1 MTTVMLILAAAAIGL
16 GLAKALHLPSIPL
29 LVLAGVGLSVAGAV
43 DDIELLQDVL
53 MLGLALLVFVLGT
66 ELNPRRVGAQGRA
79 AVIVG
84 LVQFFSLG
92 VIGFAL
98 VIALGLAWQTAL
110 YIGLA
115 LASSSTLVVLNLL
128 RQRQQFFEPFGRLVV
143 GVLLLQDLLVIL
155 AIAALGGLDE
165 PDAAGVGLSMLGLAG
180 LLGAAVVS
188 VRWVGPAILTRLQDD
203 DETLLIVVLATLFLF
218 LGGATFMGLPLVA
231 GAFIAGVALSGFPTH
246 GIVRGQL
253 SSISDFFVAVF
264 FVALGGLL
272 TLPRLDELLLL
283 ASFVVLVLFVTP
295 PLVALVARRVGLT
308 ARSSIEG
315 GLLLAQC
322 SEFSIIVAL
331 LGLAQGH
338 LDVGLVSVIALTTV
352 ITMILTPFTAT
363 DAATWRIMRAGWRRR
378 LPRPGVRQHGH
389 ILMLGCGRQGMRLL
403 NALLAHGREVVVVDD
418 DAGIIAELTAR
429 GVPAY
434 RGDGADVEVLDA
446 LDAERASAIVSN
458 MRRVR
463 DNVRMLEY
471 ARRRKADLP
480 VLVRVFEP
488 GDASQIEAHGGT
500 AIVDS
505 QAAAAAFI
513 AWFEARMDGG
523 QGSDQP
529 ERP

>member
-1 MTTVMLILAAAAIGL
+1 MTTLMLILAAAAAGL
-16 GLAKALHLPSIPL
+16 GVAKLLHLPSIPL
-29 LVLAGVGLSVAGAV
+29 LVIAGVGLHITGAV
-43 DDIELLQDVL
+43 DDLNLLQDVL
-53 MLGLALLVFVLGT
+53 MLGLTLLVFVLGT

-79 AVIVG
+79 AIIVG
-84 LVQFFSLG
+84 LVQFVALG
-92 VIGFAL
+92 GIGFVL
-98 VIALGLAWQTAL
+98 VHGLGMGWQAAL
-110 YIGLA
+110 YTALA
-115 LASSSTLVVLNLL
+115 LASSSTLVVLSLL

-155 AIAALGGLDE
+155 ALVVLGRLDE
-165 PDAAGVGLSMLGLAG
+165 PDAANIAGGMFGLVALLAV
-180 LLGAAVVS
+180 AIACI
-188 VRWVGPAILTRLQDD
+188 RWVGPAVLTRLQDD

-218 LGGATFMGLPLVA
+218 LGAATFMGLPLVA

-253 SSISDFFVAVF
+253 SSLADFFVAVF

-272 TLPRLDELLLL
+272 ILPSLDELILL
-283 ASFVVLVLFVTP
+283 AGFVVLVLFVTP

-322 SEFSIIVAL
+322 SEFSIIIAL
-331 LGLAQGH
+331 LGLDRGH
-338 LDVGLVSVIALTTV
+338 LDAGLVSVIALTTV

-378 LPRPGVRQHGH
+378 LPEAATSRAGH
-389 ILMLGCGRQGMRLL
+389 ILMLGCGRQGVRLL
-403 NALLAHGREVVVVDD
+403 NTLLARGLEVVVVDD
-418 DAGIIAELTAR
+418 DAGIVAELTAR

-434 RGDGADVEVLDA
+434 RGDGADVEVLA
-446 LDAERASAIVSN
+446 NLDAERAGAVVSN

-463 DNVRMLEY
+463 DNVRMLAYLRGRNPE
-471 ARRRKADLP
+471 LP

-488 GDASQIEAHGGT
+488 GDANEIARHGGT

-505 QAAAAAFI
+505 EAAAEAFMR
-513 AWFEARMDGG
+513 WFQDKAQVGVGG
-523 QGSDQP
+523 TIQN
-529 ERP
+529 